1 MERRRRPPL
10 RGHQLVVVPHKTRA
24 QRLKRELLTLLVLL
38 SIPGAG
44 WLGWDAALRSQQSVT
59 TERDEL
65 AIALTET
72 RLELEALSQENRQI
86 EVDLLVSSESLKG
99 SQEMIHDLEQQLFRV
114 QQDLAVYR
122 GSLSPRAM
130 APGLR
135 FQAFELQATENPGVF
150 RYKVMVTRVGNEA
163 ETTQARLFIDV
174 LGEEGGEPASVPLS
188 SMTLADDEEG
198 LPLDFRYFQVVPA
211 SSQDAEL
218 SLPQGF
224 IPKQVRL
231 RARHGDKLLVEQ
243 TFDWAVTAAGS

>member
-10 RGHQLVVVPHKTRA
+10 RGHNLVVVPHRTRA
-24 QRLKRELLTLLVLL
+24 QRIRSQLLTLLVLL

-44 WLGWDAALRSQQSVT
+44 WLGWDAAMRSQESMR

-65 AIALTET
+65 AVALAET
-72 RLELEALSQENRQI
+72 RLELEELSQQYRQI
-86 EVDLLVSSESLKG
+86 EVDLLVSRESLKG
-99 SQEMIHDLEQQLFRV
+99 SQGMIHDLEQQLFRL

-135 FQAFELQATENPGVF
+135 FQAFELQETEAPGVY
-150 RYKVMVTRVGNEA
+150 RYKVMVTRVGDESQ
-163 ETTQARLFIDV
+163 TTQARLFIDV

-188 SMTLADDEEG
+188 SMTPADDDDG
-198 LPLDFRYFQVVPA
+198 LSLDFRYFQVVPA

-218 SLPQGF
+218 SLPDGF
-224 IPKQVRL
+224 TPRQVRL
-231 RARHGDKLLVEQ
+231 RARHDGKLLVEQ
-243 TFDWAVTAAGS
+243 TFDWSVTGVRQ

>member
-10 RGHQLVVVPHKTRA
+10 RGHNLVVVPHQTRA
-24 QRLKRELLTLLVLL
+24 QRLRRQLLTLLVLL

-44 WLGWDAALRSQQSVT
+44 WLGWDAALRSQEAVRA
-59 TERDEL
+59 ERDEL
-65 AIALTET
+65 AVALAQTQ
-72 RLELEALSQENRQI
+72 LDLEAVSQQYRQV
-86 EVDLLVSSESLKG
+86 EVDLLVSRESLKG
-99 SQEMIHDLEQQLFRV
+99 SQVMIHDLEQQLFRV

-135 FQAFELQATENPGVF
+135 FQAFELQGTDEPGVF

-163 ETTQARLFIDV
+163 DTTQARLFIDV

-188 SMTLADDEEG
+188 SMTLAEDDGG

-211 SSQDAEL
+211 NSQDSEL

-224 IPKQVRL
+224 TPKQVRL
-231 RARHGDKLLVEQ
+231 RVKHNDKLLVEQ
-243 TFDWAVTAAGS
+243 TFDWAVTAGS